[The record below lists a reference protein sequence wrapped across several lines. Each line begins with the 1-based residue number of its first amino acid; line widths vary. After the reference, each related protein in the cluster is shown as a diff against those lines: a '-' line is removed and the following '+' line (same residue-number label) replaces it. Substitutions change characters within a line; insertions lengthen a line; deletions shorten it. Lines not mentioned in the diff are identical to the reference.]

1 MKLRYVLLIFCLFA
15 GIDSFAQKKKKK
27 EKTIIFSAPIPKN
40 DGEVMMEEPPPP
52 SEVIVERAVISRA
65 VDLED
70 YKQKQLRRQQESRK
84 LRYASYPGGEETFNE
99 LALARVELPESAK
112 EFEGYLTVS
121 FLVSKDGELSDFK
134 TNGIFNKDCDTEAE
148 RVIRS
153 LGNWDP
159 AIDTESQPFDSRV
172 AVEIPFG
179 VEPAPEITNERQNQA
194 FLAPPPPP
202 AEGTG
207 SEIPA
212 PMLVETPV
220 MESKILKI
228 QVSDDVFEKNPD
240 KKATFIDDDS
250 ELLRFLQKE
259 MIFSVAASNA
269 NINEM
274 VEIKAMA
281 EKDGNIRILEI
292 VKDPGFG
299 CGENAIKAVE
309 SLPGFIPAMKNG
321 KFVDSIIQI
330 SVPCKKFE

>member
-15 GIDSFAQKKKKK
+15 GIDSFAQKKRKRKQLFFRLQSQK
-27 EKTIIFSAPIPKN
+27 WWRSN
-40 DGEVMMEEPPPP
+40 DGGATPP

-194 FLAPPPPP
+194 F
-202 AEGTG
+202 
-207 SEIPA
+207 
-212 PMLVETPV
+212 
-220 MESKILKI
+220 
-228 QVSDDVFEKNPD
+228 
-240 KKATFIDDDS
+240 
-250 ELLRFLQKE
+250 
-259 MIFSVAASNA
+259 
-269 NINEM
+269 
-274 VEIKAMA
+274 
-281 EKDGNIRILEI
+281 
-292 VKDPGFG
+292 
-299 CGENAIKAVE
+299 
-309 SLPGFIPAMKNG
+309 
-321 KFVDSIIQI
+321 
-330 SVPCKKFE
+330 